1 MKKLKRIL
9 ALLVVILLVSLYGV
23 TLFAAL
29 TASPN
34 QNALFM
40 ASLYSTAVI
49 PIMIFGYTLVYRIV
63 KRRAKEDYY
72 KDIDKSN

>member
-1 MKKLKRIL
+1 MKKIKRIL
-9 ALLVVILLVSLYGV
+9 ALLVVILLLSLYGL
-23 TLFAAL
+23 TFFASL

-40 ASLYSTAVI
+40 ASLYCTAVI
-49 PIMIFGYTLVYRIV
+49 PIMIFAYSLVYKIV

-72 KDIDKSN
+72 KNRPNE

>member
-23 TLFAAL
+23 TFFASL

-34 QNALFM
+34 QNQLFM
-40 ASLYSTAVI
+40 ASLFCTAVI
-49 PIMIFGYTLVYRIV
+49 PIMIFAYTLVYRIV
-63 KRRAKEDYY
+63 KGRAKEDFYNN
-72 KDIDKSN
+72 KPNE

>member
-1 MKKLKRIL
+1 MKKIKRIL
-9 ALLVVILLVSLYGV
+9 ALLVVILLLSLYAL
-23 TLFAAL
+23 TFFASL

-40 ASLYSTAVI
+40 ASLYCTVVV
-49 PIMIFGYTLVYRIV
+49 PIMIFAYTLVYRIV

-72 KDIDKSN
+72 NNKPNE